1 MASLA
6 TIVESSGWKK
16 FMAKLYGWG
25 ASIVIIG
32 ALFKIQHW
40 KGSGLFLTL
49 GLCTEAIIFF
59 FSAFEPLHE
68 ELDWTLVYPELA
80 GMTEQDEMEEMKQIS
95 PGFETRQVQRIEN
108 LAGGS
113 TVAGNLAGGVA
124 LPSVSLDEKAMKDLG
139 EGLQKLN
146 LAAVKIADLS
156 AATVATKDFVNNIQ
170 NAASSIGSMN
180 ESYTVASQAIKDSA
194 SSLANAYMQS
204 AETVRKSGSQVADSY
219 QQIVESIKGEQ
230 SFIAQRGQ
238 IHEQHLE
245 SLNKNLSALNA
256 VYELQ
261 IKEGSEHLK
270 GAQQVYSGVGEMI
283 QKLKDSI
290 DETNRYKEEI
300 VKLRDNLSSLN
311 SIYGNMLSAMNMIV
325 NK

>member
-6 TIVESSGWKK
+6 DIVESSGWKK

-25 ASIVIIG
+25 ASVVIIG

-40 KGSGLFLTL
+40 KFAGLFLTM
-49 GLCTEAIIFF
+49 GLLTEAIIFF

-80 GMTEQDEMEEMKQIS
+80 GMSEQDEMEGMKELGS
-95 PGFETRQVQRIEN
+95 GGVGGRPLERIEDLLGDASISESTLKGIGVGLEKLN
-108 LAGGS
+108 VAASGIAEISGATAATQEFLKNIKAATGSVGSMTETYNS
-113 TVAGNLAGGVA
+113 TVNSITESAGALA
-124 LPSVSLDEKAMKDLG
+124 
-139 EGLQKLN
+139 
-146 LAAVKIADLS
+146 S
-156 AATVATKDFVNNIQ
+156 A
-170 NAASSIGSMN
+170 
-180 ESYTVASQAIKDSA
+180 Y
-194 SSLANAYMQS
+194 LQS
-204 AETVRKSGSQVADSY
+204 ADQVAKSGSEVAGSY
-219 QQIVESIKGEQ
+219 LKIAETLKGEQ
-230 SFIAQRGQ
+230 NIIAQSGMV
-238 IHEQHLE
+238 HEQHLE

-270 GAQQVYSGVGEMI
+270 GAQKVYGGIEDMI
-283 QKLKDSI
+283 LRLKDSI
-290 DETNRYKEEI
+290 DETSRYKEEI

-311 SIYGNMLSAMNMIV
+311 NIYGNMLSAMNVII

>member
-6 TIVESSGWKK
+6 DIVESSGWKK

-40 KGSGLFLTL
+40 KFAGLFLTM
-49 GLCTEAIIFF
+49 GLLTEAIIFF

-80 GMTEQDEMEEMKQIS
+80 GMSEQDEMEEMKEVGA
-95 PGFETRQVQRIEN
+95 GFGGRPVERIEN
-108 LAGGS
+108 L
-113 TVAGNLAGGVA
+113 
-124 LPSVSLDEKAMKDLG
+124 LG
-139 EGLQKLN
+139 EASLNEDTLKNIGSGLQKLN
-146 LAAVKIADLS
+146 VAASGIAEIS
-156 AATVATKDFVNNIQ
+156 GATAATKEFLSNIQ
-170 NAASSIGSMN
+170 AASTSVGSMN
-180 ESYTVASQAIKDSA
+180 ETYNITAQSIKDSA
-194 SSLANAYMQS
+194 SSLATAYLAS
-204 AETVRKSGSQVADSY
+204 AEQVSKSGLDVAGSY
-219 QQIVESIKGEQ
+219 QKIADTLKGEHEMISQ
-230 SFIAQRGQ
+230 SGRT
-238 IHEQHLE
+238 HEQHLE

-261 IKEGSEHLK
+261 VKEGSDHLK
-270 GAQQVYSGVGEMI
+270 GTQKVYAGIEDMI
-283 QKLKDSI
+283 SRLKDSI
-290 DETNRYKEEI
+290 DETNRYKDEV

-311 SIYGNMLSAMNMIV
+311 NIYGNMLSAMNVII